1 MAAPANF
8 TQTFDDEFNSLS
20 LRNGS
25 GGTWSPAFSYSP
37 NGSTDGSLSSYQ
49 VNPLYGPTSASDAN
63 VYSISNGVLSMAI
76 KPTPADISST
86 VSKPFIAGQL
96 LTDKSFSQ
104 TYGYFE
110 MNAKLSNAAG
120 VVNGF
125 WLLPADGSW
134 PPELDVAEVVG
145 SNPKTLVETSHSSGG
160 TTPHW
165 TDVPDTSQA
174 FHTYAVD
181 WEPDKLTWYF
191 DGKQVAQQ
199 DTPADMNKPMYMLL
213 STVVGTSST
222 WAGNP
227 TPGETGQM
235 QVDYV
240 RAYSHNPNAAAAP
253 AASSPTASTPAASTP
268 STSTPS
274 TSTPSTSTPGAGT
287 STLNLSLSEDAW
299 KGDARFSVAI
309 DGTTVGA
316 PQTVT
321 ALHSSGATQK
331 FAFDQALTPGTH
343 DVAVS
348 FLNDAYGGSTGMDRN
363 LYIDGASVGSTAV
376 AGAAATLFS
385 ASTQHISVN
394 VAAPV

>member
-1 MAAPANF
+1 MAAPANS
-8 TQTFDDEFNSLS
+8 TLTFDDEFDSLS
-20 LRNGS
+20 LNNGS

-37 NGSTDGSLSSYQ
+37 NGSTDGTLSSYQ
-49 VNPLYGPTSASDAN
+49 ANPLYGPTSASDAN
-63 VYSISNGVLSMAI
+63 PFSISNGVLSMAI
-76 KPTPADISST
+76 KPTPADISGT
-86 VSKPFIAGQL
+86 VSKPFITGQL
-96 LTDKSFSQ
+96 LTDRSFSQ

-134 PPELDVAEVVG
+134 PPELDAAEVVG
-145 SNPKTLVETSHSSGG
+145 GNPKTLVMTSHSGSG

-199 DTPADMNKPMYMLL
+199 DTPSDMNKPMYMLL
-213 STVVGTSST
+213 TTVVGTSGT
-222 WAGNP
+222 WSGAPN
-227 TPGETGQM
+227 PGETGQM

-240 RAYSHNPNAAAAP
+240 RAYSHNPNAAP
-253 AASSPTASTPAASTP
+253 AASSPTASTPDAG
-268 STSTPS
+268 TSTAPTAS
-274 TSTPSTSTPGAGT
+274 NAPAAGA

-299 KGDARFSVAI
+299 KGDAQFSVAI
-309 DGTTVGA
+309 DGTTVGS

-331 FAFDQALTPGTH
+331 FAFSQALTTGTH
-343 DVAVS
+343 DVAIS
-348 FLNDAYGGSTGMDRN
+348 FLNDAYGGSTGADRN

-376 AGAAATLFS
+376 VGAAAALWS

-394 VAAPV
+394 VPAPL

>member
-8 TQTFDDEFNSLS
+8 TQTFDDEFDSLS
-20 LRNGS
+20 LSNGS

-37 NGSTDGSLSSYQ
+37 NGSTDGTLSSYQ
-49 VNPLYGPTSASDAN
+49 INPLYGPTSAADAN
-63 VYSISNGVLSMAI
+63 PFSISNGVLSMAI
-76 KPTPADISST
+76 KPTPAD
-86 VSKPFIAGQL
+86 VSGVAGKPFITGQL

-110 MNAKLSNAAG
+110 MSAKLSNAAG

-134 PPELDVAEVVG
+134 PPELDAMEVVG
-145 SNPKTLVETSHSSGG
+145 SNPKTLVMTSHSGGG

-199 DTPADMNKPMYMLL
+199 DTPSDMNKPMYMLL

-222 WAGNP
+222 WAGAPN
-227 TPGETGQM
+227 PGETGQM

-240 RAYSHNPNAAAAP
+240 RAYSRNPNGASAPAASSTTNAP
-253 AASSPTASTPAASTP
+253 AASSPAASTP
-268 STSTPS
+268 SA
-274 TSTPSTSTPGAGT
+274 GA
-287 STLNLSLSEDAW
+287 STLSLSLSEDAW
-299 KGDARFSVAI
+299 KGDAQFSVAI
-309 DGTTVGA
+309 DGKTVGS

-321 ALHSSGATQK
+321 ALHSSGATQT

-343 DVAVS
+343 DIAVS
-348 FLNDAYGGSTGMDRN
+348 FLNDAYGGATDADRN

-385 ASTQHISVN
+385 TSTQHITVN
-394 VAAPV
+394 VPAPL

>member
-1 MAAPANF
+1 MAAPANL
-8 TQTFDDEFNSLS
+8 TQTFDEEFDSLS
-20 LRNGS
+20 LKNGS
-25 GGTWSPAFSYSP
+25 GGIWSPAYSYSP
-37 NGSTDGSLSSYQ
+37 NGGTDGSLSSYQ
-49 VNPLYGPTSASDAN
+49 VNPLYGPTSAPDAN
-63 VYSISNGVLSMAI
+63 VYSVSNGVLSMAI
-76 KPTPADISST
+76 KPTPSDISGT
-86 VSKPFIAGQL
+86 VSKPFIAGNL

-191 DGKQVAQQ
+191 DGKQVMQQ
-199 DTPADMNKPMYMLL
+199 DTPADMNKPMYMQL
-213 STVVGTSST
+213 SALVGTSST
-222 WAGNP
+222 WAGAPN
-227 TPGETGQM
+227 PGETGQM

-240 RAYSHNPNAAAAP
+240 RAYSHNPNAAPAPAASSATDAP
-253 AASSPTASTPAASTP
+253 AASSPAASSPAASTP
-268 STSTPS
+268 S
-274 TSTPSTSTPGAGT
+274 AGT
-287 STLNLSLSEDAW
+287 GTLNLSLSEDAW
-299 KGDARFSVAI
+299 KGDAQFSVAI

-321 ALHSSGATQK
+321 TLHSSGATQN
-331 FAFDQALTPGTH
+331 FAFSQGLTPGTH

-348 FLNDAYGGSTGMDRN
+348 FLNDSYGGSSGADRN
-363 LYIDGASVGSTAV
+363 LYIDGASVGGTAV
-376 AGAAATLFS
+376 AGAAATLLS
-385 ASTQHISVN
+385 ASTQHITIN
-394 VAAPV
+394 VPAPL

>member
-8 TQTFDDEFNSLS
+8 TQTFDDEFDSLS
-20 LRNGS
+20 LKNGS

-37 NGSTDGSLSSYQ
+37 NGSTDDSISSYQ
-49 VNPLYGPTSASDAN
+49 INPLYGPTSASDAN
-63 VYSISNGVLSMAI
+63 VYSVSNGVLSMAI
-76 KPTPADISST
+76 KPTPSDISGT

-110 MNAKLSNAAG
+110 MSAKLSNAAG

-227 TPGETGQM
+227 NPGETGQM

-240 RAYSHNPNAAAAP
+240 RAYSHNPNAAPAP
-253 AASSPTASTPAASTP
+253 AASSTTDASATSSPADSSSAASTP
-268 STSTPS
+268 SA
-274 TSTPSTSTPGAGT
+274 GA
-287 STLNLSLSEDAW
+287 STLNLNLSEDAW
-299 KGDARFSVAI
+299 KGDAQFSVAI
-309 DGTTVGA
+309 DGKTVGS

-321 ALHSSGATQK
+321 ALHSSGATQT
-331 FAFDQALTPGTH
+331 FTFDQALTPGTH

-348 FLNDAYGGSTGMDRN
+348 FLNDAYGGSAGTDRN
-363 LYIDGASVGSTAV
+363 LYIDSASVGDAAV

-385 ASTQHISVN
+385 ASAQHITVN
-394 VAAPV
+394 VPAPL

>member
-1 MAAPANF
+1 
-8 TQTFDDEFNSLS
+8 LS
-20 LRNGS
+20 LNNGS

-37 NGSTDGSLSSYQ
+37 NGSTDSSLSSYQ

-63 VYSISNGVLSMAI
+63 VYSVGGGVLSMAI
-76 KPTPADISST
+76 KPTPADVSGT

-96 LTDKSFSQ
+96 LTDRSFSQ

-120 VVNGF
+120 VVSGF

-145 SNPKTLVETSHSSGG
+145 SNPKTLTETSHSSSG

-191 DGKQVAQQ
+191 DDKQVAQQ
-199 DTPADMNKPMYMLL
+199 NTPADMNKPMYMLL

-222 WAGNP
+222 WAGAP

-253 AASSPTASTPAASTP
+253 AASATTASAPAA
-268 STSTPS
+268 
-274 TSTPSTSTPGAGT
+274 GT
-287 STLNLSLSEDAW
+287 GTLNLSLSEDAW
-299 KGDARFSVAI
+299 QGDAQFSVAI
-309 DGTTVGA
+309 DGKTVGA

-321 ALHSSGATQK
+321 ALHSSGATQS
-331 FAFDQALTPGTH
+331 FAFSQVLTAGTH

-348 FLNDAYGGSTGMDRN
+348 FLNDAYGGSAATDRN
-363 LYIDGASVGSTAV
+363 LYIAGASVDGSAV
-376 AGAAATLFS
+376 GGAAATLWS
-385 ASTQHISVN
+385 AATQHISVN
-394 VAAPV
+394 VPAPF

>member
-20 LRNGS
+20 LRDGS

-37 NGSTDGSLSSYQ
+37 NGSTDSSLSSYQ

-63 VYSISNGVLSMAI
+63 VYSVSNGVLSMAI
-76 KPTPADISST
+76 KPTPAD
-86 VSKPFIAGQL
+86 VSGAVGKPFIAGQL

-199 DTPADMNKPMYMLL
+199 DTPADMNKPMFMLL

-227 TPGETGQM
+227 NPGETGQM

-240 RAYSHNPNAAAAP
+240 RAYAHNPNAAAAP
-253 AASSPTASTPAASTP
+253 AASPAASTPAASTP
-268 STSTPS
+268 AASTPAA
-274 TSTPSTSTPGAGT
+274 STPATGT

-299 KGDARFSVAI
+299 KGDAQFSVAI

-348 FLNDAYGGSTGMDRN
+348 FLNDAYGGSTGTDRN
-363 LYIDGASVGSTAV
+363 LYIDSASVGGTAV
-376 AGAAATLFS
+376 AGAAAALWS

-394 VAAPV
+394 VPAPV